1 MKRHRGFILLA
12 ILAVVAGFATY
23 FATDRWKGWEEIYK
37 MVSKG
42 DNMPIAGLIPLIIFF
57 TYLSI
62 SEALRHD
69 RLIRQGREDEIL
81 DEMYK

>member
-1 MKRHRGFILLA
+1 MQRHKGFLIASALV
-12 ILAVVAGFATY
+12 ILAGFLTW
-23 FATDRWKGWEEIYK
+23 FSTQHWQGWEYIMK

-57 TYLSI
+57 TYLSFH
-62 SEALRHD
+62 EAFRHD

>member
-1 MKRHRGFILLA
+1 MGRHRAFILVSALTILGSFLA
-12 ILAVVAGFATY
+12 WFVNQ
-23 FATDRWKGWEEIYK
+23 RWHGWEEIMK

-57 TYLSI
+57 TYLSM
-62 SEALRHD
+62 SEAFRHD

>member
-1 MKRHRGFILLA
+1 MGRHRAFIIISLATIVGGFLLY
-12 ILAVVAGFATY
+12 LATPA
-23 FATDRWKGWEEIYK
+23 WSGWEEIYK

-57 TYLSI
+57 TYLSLD
-62 SEALRHD
+62 EAFRHD

>member
-1 MKRHRGFILLA
+1 MKRHRGFLLISVATLLA
-12 ILAVVAGFATY
+12 GFFAWY
-23 FATDRWKGWEEIYK
+23 FNQTWRGWEYIMK

-57 TYLSI
+57 TYLSFD
-62 SEALRHD
+62 EAFRHD

>member
-1 MKRHRGFILLA
+1 MKRHRAFILINLA
-12 ILAVVAGFATY
+12 VVVAGFAAY
-23 FATDRWKGWEEIYK
+23 YLSPGWHGWENIYL

-57 TYLSI
+57 TYLSLA
-62 SEALRHD
+62 EAFRHD